1 MRVSSAQTAALM
13 VQCLQSNYAEYSE
26 VAEQMSTGLRVNS
39 PSDDAVSYTRLQSLS
54 SQQAKITQYQENIE
68 TAESMLSASET
79 QFSSMSDVMSEL
91 RQLAVQAGNG
101 TYDSDDLASIA
112 EEMQSLLDTMVD
124 LANATD
130 SDGTYLFSGSN
141 SDDAAISVDS
151 SGNYT
156 YQGDDYQLSVV
167 VSEGVTVAAS
177 ENLSDIFFSGG
188 GNFFNDMSDLISGL
202 SSSDDVSTLVS
213 DMLTSIDDTATDLN
227 TAISSIGARSNEL
240 DALNS
245 AHAETLLYSESLSS
259 EIGDMDY
266 SEAAVRSEELLTTIE
281 ATQSVISKVLGLS
294 LFDEI

>member
-1 MRVSSAQTAALM
+1 MRVSSSQTATLM
-13 VQCLQSNYAEYSE
+13 LQCLQNNYAEYSE
-26 VAEQMSTGLRVNS
+26 VAEQMSTGLRVNA

-141 SDDAAISVDS
+141 SDDAAITVDS

-156 YQGDDYQLSVV
+156 YLGDDSQLSVV
-167 VSEGVTVAAS
+167 VSEGVTVAATD
-177 ENLSDIFFSGG
+177 NLSDIFFSSGD
-188 GNFFNDMSDLISGL
+188 NFFNDMSDLISGL

-213 DMLTSIDDTATDLN
+213 DMLTSIDDTATNLN

-245 AHAETLLYSESLSS
+245 AHAETLLYSETLSS
-259 EIGDMDY
+259 TIGDMDY
-266 SEAAVRSEELLTTIE
+266 SEAAVRSEELMTTIE
-281 ATQSVISKVLGLS
+281 ATQSVISNVLSLS

>member
-1 MRVSSAQTAALM
+1 MRVSSSQTATLM
-13 VQCLQSNYAEYSE
+13 VQCLQNNYAEYSE

-39 PSDDAVSYTRLQSLS
+39 PSDDTVSYTRLQSLS

-141 SDDAAISVDS
+141 SDDAAITVDS

-156 YQGDDYQLSVV
+156 YLGDDSQLSVV
-167 VSEGVTVAAS
+167 VSEGVTVAATD
-177 ENLSDIFFSGG
+177 NLSDIFFSSGD
-188 GNFFNDMSDLISGL
+188 NFFNDMSDLISGL

-213 DMLTSIDDTATDLN
+213 DMLTSIDDTATNLN

-245 AHAETLLYSESLSS
+245 AHAETLLYSETLSS
-259 EIGDMDY
+259 TIGDMDY
-266 SEAAVRSEELLTTIE
+266 SEAAVRSEELMTTIE
-281 ATQSVISKVLGLS
+281 ATQSVISNVLSLS

>member
-26 VAEQMSTGLRVNS
+26 VAEQMSTGLRINS

-177 ENLSDIFFSGG
+177 ENLSDIFFSDS
-188 GNFFNDMSDLISGL
+188 GNFFNDMSALISGL

-227 TAISSIGARSNEL
+227 SAISSIGARSNEL

>member
-1 MRVSSAQTAALM
+1 MRVSSNQTATLM
-13 VQCLQSNYAEYSE
+13 LQCLQKNYAEYSE

-39 PSDDAVSYTRLQSLS
+39 PSDDAISYTRLQSLS

-79 QFSSMSDVMSEL
+79 QLSSMSDVMSEL

-130 SDGTYLFSGSN
+130 SDGSYLFSGSN
-141 SDDAAISVDS
+141 SDTAAISVDS

-156 YQGDDYQLSVV
+156 YQGDDSQLSVV
-167 VSEGVTVAAS
+167 VSEGVTVAATD
-177 ENLSDIFFSGG
+177 NLSDIFFSSSD
-188 GNFFNDMSDLISGL
+188 NFFNNMSELISGL

-213 DMLTSIDDTATDLN
+213 DMLTSIDDTATNLN

-245 AHAETLLYSESLSS
+245 AHAETLLYSETLSS
-259 EIGDMDY
+259 TIGDMDY
-266 SEAAVRSEELLTTIE
+266 SEAAVRSEELMTTIE
-281 ATQSVISKVLGLS
+281 ATQSVISKVLSLS

>member
-79 QFSSMSDVMSEL
+79 QFSSMNDVMSEL

>member
-1 MRVSSAQTAALM
+1 MRVSSSQTATLM
-13 VQCLQSNYAEYSE
+13 LQCLQKNYAEYSE

-39 PSDDAVSYTRLQSLS
+39 PSDDAISYTRLQSLS

-79 QFSSMSDVMSEL
+79 QLSSMSDVMSEL

-130 SDGTYLFSGSN
+130 SDGAYLFSGSN
-141 SDDAAISVDS
+141 SDTATISVDS

-156 YQGDDYQLSVV
+156 YQGDDSQLSVV
-167 VSEGVTVAAS
+167 VSEGVTVAATD
-177 ENLSDIFFSGG
+177 NLSDIFFSSSD
-188 GNFFNDMSDLISGL
+188 NFFNDMSELISGL

-213 DMLTSIDDTATDLN
+213 DMLTSIDDTATNLN

-245 AHAETLLYSESLSS
+245 AHAETLLYSETLSS
-259 EIGDMDY
+259 TIGDMDY
-266 SEAAVRSEELLTTIE
+266 SEAAVRSEELMTTIE
-281 ATQSVISKVLGLS
+281 ATQSVISKVLSLS

>member
-26 VAEQMSTGLRVNS
+26 VAEQMSTGLRINS

-177 ENLSDIFFSGG
+177 ENLSDIFFSDG
-188 GNFFNDMSDLISGL
+188 GNFFNDMSELISGL

>member
-79 QFSSMSDVMSEL
+79 QFSSMNDVMSEL

-177 ENLSDIFFSGG
+177 ENLSDIFFSDG
-188 GNFFNDMSDLISGL
+188 GNFFNDMSELISGL

>member
-26 VAEQMSTGLRVNS
+26 VAEQMSTGLRINS

-141 SDDAAISVDS
+141 SDDTAISVDS

-177 ENLSDIFFSGG
+177 ENLSDIFFSDS
-188 GNFFNDMSDLISGL
+188 GNFFNDMSALISGL

-227 TAISSIGARSNEL
+227 SAISSIGARSNEL

>member
-177 ENLSDIFFSGG
+177 ENLSDIFFSDG
-188 GNFFNDMSDLISGL
+188 GNFFNDMSELISGL

>member
-177 ENLSDIFFSGG
+177 ENLNDIFFSGG

-202 SSSDDVSTLVS
+202 SSADDVSTLVS

>member
-1 MRVSSAQTAALM
+1 MRVSSSQTATLM
-13 VQCLQSNYAEYSE
+13 VQCLQNNYAEYSE

-39 PSDDAVSYTRLQSLS
+39 PSDDTVSYTRLQSLS

-141 SDDAAISVDS
+141 SDDAAITVDS

-156 YQGDDYQLSVV
+156 YQGDDSQLSVV
-167 VSEGVTVAAS
+167 VSEGVTVAATD
-177 ENLSDIFFSGG
+177 NLSDIFFSSGD
-188 GNFFNDMSDLISGL
+188 NFFNDMSDLISGL

-213 DMLTSIDDTATDLN
+213 DMLTSIDDSATNLN

-245 AHAETLLYSESLSS
+245 AHAETLLYSETLSS
-259 EIGDMDY
+259 TIGDMDY
-266 SEAAVRSEELLTTIE
+266 SEAAVRSEELMTTIE
-281 ATQSVISKVLGLS
+281 ATQSVISKVLSLS

>member
-26 VAEQMSTGLRVNS
+26 VAEQMSTGLRINS

-141 SDDAAISVDS
+141 SDDAAISVDTDGALWIEDYGS
-151 SGNYT
+151 LNGT
-156 YQGDDYQLSVV
+156 YIITNGQETQVTKGTPLKLSAPA
-167 VSEGVTVAAS
+167 TV
-177 ENLSDIFFSGG
+177 
-188 GNFFNDMSDLISGL
+188 
-202 SSSDDVSTLVS
+202 
-213 DMLTSIDDTATDLN
+213 
-227 TAISSIGARSNEL
+227 R
-240 DALNS
+240 
-245 AHAETLLYSESLSS
+245 
-259 EIGDMDY
+259 IGDQFFQFT
-266 SEAAVRSEELLTTIE
+266 EKQA
-281 ATQSVISKVLGLS
+281 
-294 LFDEI
+294 